1 MNALLLAT
9 AFLALASPTKAP
21 VKVHV
26 DSVNGDVITG
36 EHTFK
41 VTVDSSNLVTQVE
54 FYFNDDL
61 RDKATSTPYKFV
73 VDSLNETDGMA
84 KVRFKAYTSEGE
96 TGESTVNV
104 KIDNGIEKGV
114 DFHIKAGTTSLQDGK
129 WDNAITEGRIA
140 LKIDSKSSHARLIV
154 ARAYQHRGAF
164 DKAQKYAED
173 VIANEPEN
181 PFALDLLS
189 IIKLQQAFTTF
200 NRGSGDK
207 NETLKSIGD
216 AMKSAVNSRK
226 KSLDTVVDRMPT
238 PTPETLLPYVDAALR
253 AGRYSLAAN
262 YLQPV
267 NEKDNRRNDVANR
280 LAFAYIRMGRYT
292 DALAVLTQ
300 LKKYGTLDAYGD
312 ATIAVLFA
320 EAGMVQNSD
329 DAIKE
334 AILSDADA
342 PIVSTAQAYIAL
354 KFVRSRIATLNTM
367 GLNYDDL
374 SGKDTPAKV
383 EARNTLSQIL
393 RQLAR
398 DQGQRTEVNYYLC
411 ALNNKLENFDTA
423 RKNFEQAVLAE
434 PTNYD
439 AYIEQGNKSITISM
453 QGKLEK
459 SEVAFLYDNAKTMF
473 IAALEGRPSSASA
486 LTGLSLVA
494 SLQGKPEEA
503 VKWADAAVHAEP
515 QYAPGYVALCSAY
528 TAAEVSETTQGYNT
542 RQQGNKL
549 TTNTERADN
558 EQNARAHEA
567 KASEYSRLAS
577 EALAKG
583 QKIDTKIQGTEL
595 TKPKAAWRYF
605 NVGGRVPVLP
615 MPN

>member
-9 AFLALASPTKAP
+9 AFLALASPSKAP

-73 VDSLNETDGMA
+73 IDSLSETDGMA

-96 TGESTVNV
+96 TGEATVNV
-104 KIDNGIEKGV
+104 KIDNGIDKGA
-114 DFHIKAGTTSLQDGK
+114 DFHIKAGMASLQDGK

-140 LKIDSKSSHARLIV
+140 LKIDAKSSAARLVV
-154 ARAYQHRGAF
+154 ARAYQHKNAF

-173 VIANEPEN
+173 VLTTEPEN

-207 NETLKSIGD
+207 NETLKTIGD

-226 KSLDTVVDRMPT
+226 KSLDAVVDKMPAPT
-238 PTPETLLPYVDAALR
+238 PTNFIPYMDAALR
-253 AGRYSLAAN
+253 AGRYSLVSSF
-262 YLQPV
+262 LTPLFD
-267 NEKDNRRNDVANR
+267 KDNRRNDVANR
-280 LAFAYIRMGRYT
+280 LAFAQIRMGRFT
-292 DALAVLTQ
+292 DALNTLIE
-300 LKKYGTLDAYGD
+300 LKKYGTLDAYGS
-312 ATIAVLFA
+312 ATIAVLYA
-320 EAGMVQNSD
+320 EAGLVQNSD

-354 KFVRSRIATLNTM
+354 KFVRTRVANQNTM

-374 SGKDTPAKV
+374 SGKDTPAKI

-411 ALNNKLENFDTA
+411 ALNNKLENFDSA
-423 RKNFEQAVLAE
+423 RKNFEQAVLTE

-439 AYIEQGNKSITISM
+439 AYIEQGNKSILISM

-459 SEVAFLYDNAKTMF
+459 NEMAFLYDNARTMF
-473 IAALEGRPSSASA
+473 VAALEGRPSSASA

-494 SLQGKPEEA
+494 SFQGKPEEA
-503 VKWADAAVHAEP
+503 IKWGDAAVHAEP

-528 TAAEVSETTQGYNT
+528 TAAEAAETSLTYST

-549 TTNTERADN
+549 TSNSERADN
-558 EQNARAHEA
+558 ELKARAHEA
-567 KASEYSRLAS
+567 KAGEYSRLGR
-577 EALAKG
+577 EALAKA
-583 QKIDTKIQGTEL
+583 QKLDTKIQGTEL
-595 TKPKAAWRYF
+595 TKPKAAWRYY